1 MHTALLIAR
10 LVIGLGL
17 AAHGVQKLFGWYGGY
32 GLKGTGE
39 FMVKLGFPSGRLF
52 AGLAGFG
59 ETGAGVLLALGLFTP
74 FAAAL
79 MILVMLTAILT
90 VHINN
95 GFFAT
100 GNGVEM
106 PALYAMSA
114 LILAF
119 VGPGNFSLD
128 NALNLTPRYNEGA
141 TWLWIGLAVV
151 GAFANYAVSKLYH
164 KPAGVPAARST

>member
-52 AGLAGFG
+52 ASLAGLG
-59 ETGAGVLLALGLFTP
+59 ETGSGVLLALGLFTP

-79 MILVMLTAILT
+79 AILVMLTAILT
-90 VHINN
+90 VHLHN

-100 GNGVEM
+100 NNGVEM
-106 PALYAMSA
+106 PLLYAMGA
-114 LILAF
+114 LMLAF
-119 VGPGNFSLD
+119 VGPGNFSFD
-128 NALNLTPRYNEGA
+128 NALNLTPYYSESA
-141 TWLWIGLAVV
+141 SWLWIGLAIVV
-151 GAFANYAVSKLYH
+151 AFANYAVSKLYH
-164 KPAGVPAARST
+164 RPAGITATRST